1 MIKPNETK
9 KSDNYMLHI
18 KLHHEKGNMIVL
30 LLGGA
35 AISKKLYGSSVDKYI
50 SQKFGKTKTHG
61 IAGCKRW
68 N

>member
-1 MIKPNETK
+1 MMIKPNETK

-35 AISKKLYGSSVDKYI
+35 AISKKLYG
-50 SQKFGKTKTHG
+50 
-61 IAGCKRW
+61 
-68 N
+68 